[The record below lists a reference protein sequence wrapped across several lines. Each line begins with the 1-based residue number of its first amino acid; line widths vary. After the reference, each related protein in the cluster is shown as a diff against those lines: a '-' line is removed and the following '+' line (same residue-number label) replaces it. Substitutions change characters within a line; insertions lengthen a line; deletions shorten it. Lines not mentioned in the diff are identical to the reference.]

1 MKFLPKLIISC
12 LAIAM
17 IVSGAIFL
25 RVSAQDSSITSQ
37 QIDLVRSSCV
47 STKNTL
53 NQLHASDAL
62 LRVNR
67 GQIYESI
74 ETKLMNGFNGRLS
87 NNSFN
92 NSNMASITSNYE
104 STLNTFRSHYII
116 YEEQLTTAINI
127 DCSKQPAAFYDAIS
141 SARNKRDQVHSD
153 VVKLNQYID
162 QYQAAVD
169 QFEKDYQ
176 TAANGMKQ

>member
-1 MKFLPKLIISC
+1 MKSLSKLIIGC
-12 LAIAM
+12 VAVALALT
-17 IVSGAIFL
+17 GAIFL

-37 QIDLVRSSCV
+37 QIDLIRSNCV

-74 ETKLMNGFNGRLS
+74 ETKLMAGFNGRLL
-87 NNSFN
+87 NNNFN
-92 NSNMASITSNYE
+92 NSNMTSITNNYE
-104 STLNTFRSHYII
+104 STLNTFRSHYIV
-116 YEEQLTTAINI
+116 YEEQLTAAINI
-127 DCSKQPAAFYDAIS
+127 DCLKQPTAFYDAIS
-141 SARNKRDQVHSD
+141 SARTKRDQVHSD
-153 VVKLNQYID
+153 VVKLNQYVD
-162 QYQAAVD
+162 QYQAALD

>member
-1 MKFLPKLIISC
+1 MKFLSKLIISC
-12 LAIAM
+12 LAIA
-17 IVSGAIFL
+17 VVLTGAVFL
-25 RVSAQDSSITSQ
+25 KVSAQDQPITSQ
-37 QIDLVRSSCV
+37 QIDLIRGNCV

-87 NNSFN
+87 NNNFN
-92 NSNMASITSNYE
+92 NSNMTSITNNYE
-104 STLNTFRSHYII
+104 STLNNFRSHYII
-116 YEEQLTTAINI
+116 YEEQLASAISI
-127 DCSKQPAAFYDAIS
+127 DCSKQPGAFYEAIS
-141 SARNKRDQVHSD
+141 SARTKRSQVHAD

>member
-1 MKFLPKLIISC
+1 M
-12 LAIAM
+12 AIAVIM
-17 IVSGAIFL
+17 TGAVFW
-25 RVSAQDSSITSQ
+25 RVSAQDQPITSQ
-37 QIDLVRSSCV
+37 QIDLIRGNCV

-87 NNSFN
+87 NNNFN
-92 NSNMASITSNYE
+92 NSNIVSITNNYE
-104 STLNTFRSHYII
+104 STLNNFRSHYIV
-116 YEEQLTTAINI
+116 YEEQLATTISM
-127 DCSKQPAAFYDAIS
+127 DCSKQPVAFYEAIS
-141 SARNKRDQVHSD
+141 SARTKRGQVHTD

-176 TAANGMKQ
+176 TAASGMKQ